1 MSGLFGNLPNNN
13 ASLLEYNNNKGI
25 LLSNPS
31 NNKVIRFGYINDNNN
46 NKNKGT
52 LFCNNNNNIVIS
64 FGYINNNNINLVSNT
79 IKNIENTNH
88 FEKEM
93 KYEEDTYILTI
104 EKKESSKIFMT
115 CNLKD
120 NAISLYDY
128 SIEISL
134 EDFYKKGN
142 VFKQCYNIDEIYILL
157 KNVIKGI
164 SISDIKY
171 NSEKIESSSS
181 LELKDNILCLVLE
194 IPLLTKQKEEIKIQF
209 NGVKKDVNNQFE
221 ILKNKY
227 KSLTQLIY
235 DNNYY
240 CSKEEFNTFLN
251 NLKSIIEEKEKK

>member
-1 MSGLFGNLPNNN
+1 MTIIIT
-13 ASLLEYNNNKGI
+13 K
-25 LLSNPS
+25 
-31 NNKVIRFGYINDNNN
+31 K
-46 NKNKGT
+46 KGT

-120 NAISLYDY
+120 NAIYLYDY

-134 EDFYKKGN
+134 EEFYKKGN
-142 VFKQCYNIDEIYILL
+142 VFKQCNNIDEIYILL